1 MSNIDELSE
10 VLSTIKGPV
19 AVYSVIG
26 IFLLIFL
33 FMFLR
38 KEGKKSKELSRREMT
53 YYLDNAFNWAEAP
66 KKFSGNIIYNGDS
79 VSYSRGNRTSE
90 FKIFVEPE
98 TVIAP
103 CMIKEWFFGR
113 NYSKREEDTILNDIK
128 LFLEE
133 NRYANSVLIIS
144 DKEYNAI
151 LDEEEV
157 YSED

>member
-1 MSNIDELSE
+1 MSDVNELSE
-10 VLSTIKGPV
+10 LLGTIKGPV

-53 YYLDNAFNWAEAP
+53 YYLDNAFNWAETP
-66 KKFSGNIIYNGDS
+66 KKLSGNIVYNGNL
-79 VSYSRGNRTSE
+79 VLYSRGNRTSE

-98 TVIAP
+98 TIIAP
-103 CMIKEWFFGR
+103 CMIKEWFSGR
-113 NYSKREEDTILNDIK
+113 NYNRREEETILNDIK
-128 LFLEE
+128 FFLEE
-133 NRYANSVLIIS
+133 NKYANSVLIIS
-144 DKEYNAI
+144 DKEYNTM
-151 LDEEEV
+151 LDEAEV